1 MIRSLWY
8 FPSLFC
14 TWNSHW
20 HFISFFFEIDR
31 LSLDTALSNK
41 VNPSIGEV
49 SLVMSMSVS
58 LGSGS
63 NLDGGHHRNGVIRS
77 RDNSCNR
84 EIDYDRDMESLSLN
98 PSLNP
103 SNVPLAGSIAS
114 VTTTPVPNTQDCV
127 SSDGLSD
134 NGQNNLLNTTTMSS
148 SKRHSFSS
156 HNSESMS
163 GSNCGTSINGQNF
176 MVTNV
181 TSSDDA
187 ASTRALAGSVCSR
200 SSKSSKN
207 SKHFL

>member
-1 MIRSLWY
+1 
-8 FPSLFC
+8 
-14 TWNSHW
+14 
-20 HFISFFFEIDR
+20 
-31 LSLDTALSNK
+31 
-41 VNPSIGEV
+41 
-49 SLVMSMSVS
+49 MSMSVS

-63 NLDGGHHRNGVIRS
+63 NLDGGVGRSGVIHS

-84 EIDYDRDMESLSLN
+84 EIDYDRDLESLSLN

-114 VTTTPVPNTQDCV
+114 VTTTPIPTAQDCV

-134 NGQNNLLNTTTMSS
+134 NGQNNLLNATAVSS

-156 HNSESMS
+156 HNSESIS

-176 MVTNV
+176 VATNV

-200 SSKSSKN
+200 ASSKSSKN